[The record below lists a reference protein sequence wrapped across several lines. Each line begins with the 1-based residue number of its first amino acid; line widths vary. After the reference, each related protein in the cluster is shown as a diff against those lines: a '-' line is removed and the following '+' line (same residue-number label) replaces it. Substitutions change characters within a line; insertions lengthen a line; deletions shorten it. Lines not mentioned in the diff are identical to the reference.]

1 MNAIRPA
8 DRGRASLLDRLL
20 DSEPES
26 PTEAPRP
33 PSRAELRQ
41 AVLRDLDWL
50 FNATRPALER
60 TGEAWPQ
67 VRHSVLNFG
76 LPTFSGQTLSSVDPH
91 AMAAQVREALLD
103 FEPRI
108 TASSL
113 QVVALAEGQHLERH
127 NLISF
132 RISGELE
139 SLQLQLQL
147 RTDVDLET
155 GRVIVRELS
164 R

>member
-20 DSEPES
+20 DHEPE
-26 PTEAPRP
+26 TQVEAPRAP
-33 PSRAELRQ
+33 TRAELRQ

-50 FNATRPALER
+50 FNATRAGFER
-60 TGEAWPQ
+60 TGNAWPQ

-76 LPTFSGQTLSSVDPH
+76 LPTFSGQTLSSVDPQT
-91 AMAAQVREALLD
+91 MAAQVREAILD

-108 TASSL
+108 TPATL
-113 QVVALAEGQHLERH
+113 QVVALAESQHLERH

-139 SLQLQLQL
+139 SLQMQLLL
-147 RTDVDLET
+147 RTDIDLET
-155 GRVIVRELS
+155 GRVIVRELG